1 VTNRP
6 RSKAD
11 PLDREIERAL
21 SPGTFIAERSCDDFV
36 CGLDEV
42 SVKIEELIDTEPARA
57 VLLYETFLA
66 GCFEK
71 ADEVDDSSG
80 DFGRYVHELFA
91 RWIIARQADGAD
103 PNTTAARL
111 LSWMDNDSYGFGY
124 RFEKDIAAVLDKAG
138 LAAFVTLIRSRF
150 DGASKTEQ
158 AANRDLKDNPE
169 YARRRWGETLRA
181 LYSAQRDV
189 PAYIALA
196 EETGLTAQDCHAVAT
211 LLATRRKPKEALAWV
226 DRGIALDRKELSG
239 SSAGYDLAE
248 LKRRL
253 LIKLGRGR
261 EALDDAW
268 ADFRNHPSI
277 YSYNDL
283 MKLVP
288 KADRPAWHRKAI
300 VAATGASLQCHMEL
314 LLETEELERL
324 ADLVRKCNDSALEGL
339 SHYTSGPAAAKLEK
353 SSPDI
358 SARLW
363 RAQGMRILNAK
374 KSKYYDAALLN
385 FESARRCFEHA
396 GLASEWEKTVS
407 KVRTD
412 HFRKKGFLS
421 SFERLAAGIGP
432 SDEPS
437 FLERAKARWT
447 ERMGGENA

>member
-6 RSKAD
+6 RSRAD
-11 PLDREIERAL
+11 PLEREIERAL
-21 SPGTFIAERSCDDFV
+21 SPGAFIAEHSCDDFV
-36 CGLDEV
+36 SGLDGV
-42 SVKIEELIDTEPARA
+42 SVRIDELIDTEPARA
-57 VLLYETFLA
+57 VVLYETFLA

-80 DFGRYVHELFA
+80 DFGQYVHELFA
-91 RWIIARQADGAD
+91 GWISARQADGAD
-103 PNTTAARL
+103 PDTTAARL
-111 LSWMDNDSYGFGY
+111 LSWMDDDSYGFCY
-124 RFEKDIAAVLDKAG
+124 RLEKDIATVLDKAG
-138 LAAFVTLIRSRF
+138 RAAFVTLIRSRF
-150 DGASKTEQ
+150 DGASKMKQ
-158 AANRDLKDNPE
+158 AANRGLTDNPE

-196 EETGLTAQDCHAVAT
+196 KETGLTAQDCHAIAT
-211 LLATRRKPKEALAWV
+211 LLATRRQPEEALSWV
-226 DRGIALDRKELSG
+226 NRGMALDRKEPNG
-239 SSAGYDLAE
+239 SSAGYDLAK

-268 ADFRNHPSI
+268 ADFRENPST
-277 YSYNDL
+277 YSYDDL

-300 VAATGASLQCHMEL
+300 AAVTGASLRSHMEL
-314 LLETEELERL
+314 LLETREMERL
-324 ADLVRKCNDSALEGL
+324 AGLVRQCDDSALEGL
-339 SHYTSGPAAAKLEK
+339 SHFTSGPVAAKLEK
-353 SSPDI
+353 SSPDS

-385 FESARRCFEHA
+385 FESAKRCFDRA

-421 SFERLAAGIGP
+421 GFERLAAGIGP

-447 ERMGGENA
+447 ERKGGENA